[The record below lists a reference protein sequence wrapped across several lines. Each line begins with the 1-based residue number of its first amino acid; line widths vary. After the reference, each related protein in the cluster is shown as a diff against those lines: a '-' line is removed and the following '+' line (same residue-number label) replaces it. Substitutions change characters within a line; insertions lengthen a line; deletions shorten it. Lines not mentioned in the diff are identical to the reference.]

1 GLFDVIKKVASVI
14 GLASQ

>member
-14 GLASQ
+14 GGL